1 MTRGAAIRDPQHMQ
15 AAMSGNPFSAFRPA
29 SERKHLR
36 ECALQSAA
44 VARTI
49 ACIGIALDLT
59 AALSAEPRPR
69 DFRSRVTRRGR
80 SSAMGATLRRT
91 RAQVGAK
98 IAALAAAVAVPAMAT
113 PGGWSPFADE
123 QPAAAIAPMP
133 FELAGASFPGSAFYY
148 LADEPY
154 APLPAAAQI
163 HSDADIPARI
173 LDAEPL
179 MGARPLI
186 VRGSV
191 TDEGRALQCL
201 TQAIYYEA
209 ASEPDAGQ
217 RAVAQ
222 VVLNRVAHPAYP
234 DTVCGVVYQGSERS
248 TGCQFT
254 FTCDGSLA
262 RQPVRVFW
270 DRARRVAI
278 AALSGAVYKPVGL
291 ATHYHTVQVHP
302 YWASS
307 LDRIGTIGAHIFYR
321 WRGAAGRPA
330 AFRFAYAGGE
340 PIAAPHPRNLSDD
353 TPLDPLEVARAYEAA
368 HPAEAA
374 LVPARVAAPAPV
386 YSANIVASGGETQ
399 FTGERLPASGSVK
412 PEYAQSGQWIARP

>member
-1 MTRGAAIRDPQHMQ
+1 MD
-15 AAMSGNPFSAFRPA
+15 
-29 SERKHLR
+29 
-36 ECALQSAA
+36 C
-44 VARTI
+44 
-49 ACIGIALDLT
+49 T
-59 AALSAEPRPR
+59 AAPSAEPRPR

-80 SSAMGATLRRT
+80 SGAMGATLRRA
-91 RAQVGAK
+91 RARIGAK

-113 PGGWSPFADE
+113 PGDWSPFADE
-123 QPAAAIAPMP
+123 QPAATAPMP
-133 FELAGASFPGSAFYY
+133 FEQAGESFPGSAFYY

-163 HSDADIPARI
+163 HSDTDIPTPT
-173 LDAEPL
+173 LGAEAL
-179 MGARPLI
+179 GGARPLI
-186 VRGSV
+186 ARGSV
-191 TDEGRALQCL
+191 ADEGRALQCL

-234 DTVCGVVYQGSERS
+234 NTVCGVVYQGSERR

-262 RQPVRVFW
+262 RQPMRVFW
-270 DRARRVAI
+270 DRARRVAL

-302 YWASS
+302 YWAAS
-307 LDRIGTIGAHIFYR
+307 LDRIGTIGAHIFYA

-330 AFRFAYAGGE
+330 AFHFAYVGGE
-340 PIAAPHPRNLSDD
+340 PIAAPHPRSLGDD
-353 TPLDPLEVARAYEAA
+353 IPLDPAAVARAYETA
-368 HPAEAA
+368 HPAEVAQAA
-374 LVPARVAAPAPV
+374 LVPVRAVTPTPT
-386 YSANIVASGGETQ
+386 YSANIVANGGDTQ
-399 FTGERLPASGSVK
+399 FTGERLPASGGVK

>member
-1 MTRGAAIRDPQHMQ
+1 
-15 AAMSGNPFSAFRPA
+15 
-29 SERKHLR
+29 
-36 ECALQSAA
+36 
-44 VARTI
+44 
-49 ACIGIALDLT
+49 
-59 AALSAEPRPR
+59 
-69 DFRSRVTRRGR
+69 
-80 SSAMGATLRRT
+80 MGATLRRA
-91 RAQVGAK
+91 RARIGAR

-113 PGGWSPFADE
+113 PGDWSPFADE
-123 QPAAAIAPMP
+123 QPAAVTAAPMP
-133 FELAGASFPGSAFYY
+133 FEQAGESFPGSAFYY

-163 HSDADIPARI
+163 HSDAEIPSPSRD
-173 LDAEPL
+173 LEPL
-179 MGARPLI
+179 ARARPLI
-186 VRGSV
+186 AGGSAL
-191 TDEGRALQCL
+191 DRARALQCL

-234 DTVCGVVYQGSERS
+234 NTVCGVVYQGSERS

-262 RQPVRVFW
+262 RRPVPAFW
-270 DRARRVAI
+270 DRARRVAR

-302 YWASS
+302 YWAAS
-307 LDRIGTIGAHIFYR
+307 LDRVGSIGAHIFYR

-330 AFRFAYAGGE
+330 AFHFAYAGGE
-340 PIAAPHPRNLSDD
+340 PIPAPHPRSLGDD
-353 TPLDPLEVARAYEAA
+353 IAPDPLAVARAYEAA
-368 HPAEAA
+368 HPVE
-374 LVPARVAAPAPV
+374 AAPAAVVP
-386 YSANIVASGGETQ
+386 ANIDVGGSDAQ
-399 FTGERLPASGSVK
+399 FAVERLPASGTVK

>member
-1 MTRGAAIRDPQHMQ
+1 LDQT
-15 AAMSGNPFSAFRPA
+15 
-29 SERKHLR
+29 
-36 ECALQSAA
+36 A
-44 VARTI
+44 V
-49 ACIGIALDLT
+49 
-59 AALSAEPRPR
+59 LSAEARPR
-69 DFRSRVTRRGR
+69 DFHARVTRRGR
-80 SSAMGATLRRT
+80 SRGVGATLRRA
-91 RAQVGAK
+91 RARIGAK

-113 PGGWSPFADE
+113 PGDWSPFAE
-123 QPAAAIAPMP
+123 EPAAETAPMP
-133 FELAGASFPGSAFYY
+133 FEQAGESFPGSAFYY

-154 APLPAAAQI
+154 DPLPAAAQI
-163 HSDADIPARI
+163 HSDAEIPAPTP
-173 LDAEPL
+173 DAEPL
-179 MGARPLI
+179 TGSARPL
-186 VRGSV
+186 VAQGSAL
-191 TDEGRALQCL
+191 DRGRALQCL

-234 DTVCGVVYQGSERS
+234 DTVCGVVYQGSERR

-262 RQPVRVFW
+262 RQPVRAFW
-270 DRARRVAI
+270 DRARRVAL
-278 AALSGAVYKPVGL
+278 AALSGAVYRPVGL

-302 YWASS
+302 YWAAS
-307 LDRIGTIGAHIFYR
+307 LDRVGTIGAHIFYR

-330 AFRFAYAGGE
+330 AFHFAYAGGE
-340 PIAAPHPRNLSDD
+340 PVAAPHPRGAGEDI
-353 TPLDPLEVARAYEAA
+353 PLDPLAVARAYEAS

-374 LVPARVAAPAPV
+374 QPVPTPARATAPASV
-386 YSANIVASGGETQ
+386 YSANIVASGGDAL

>member
-1 MTRGAAIRDPQHMQ
+1 
-15 AAMSGNPFSAFRPA
+15 
-29 SERKHLR
+29 
-36 ECALQSAA
+36 
-44 VARTI
+44 
-49 ACIGIALDLT
+49 
-59 AALSAEPRPR
+59 
-69 DFRSRVTRRGR
+69 
-80 SSAMGATLRRT
+80 MGASLRRT

-113 PGGWSPFADE
+113 PGDWSPFAHE

-133 FELAGASFPGSAFYY
+133 FEQVGASFPGSAFYY

-163 HSDADIPARI
+163 HSDADIPTPT

-179 MGARPLI
+179 GGARPLI

-191 TDEGRALQCL
+191 IDEGRALRCL

-234 DTVCGVVYQGSERS
+234 DTVCGVVYQGSERR

-270 DRARRVAI
+270 DRARRVAL

-302 YWASS
+302 YWAAS
-307 LDRIGTIGAHIFYR
+307 LDRVGTIGAHTFYR
-321 WRGAAGRPA
+321 WRGTAGRPA
-330 AFRFAYAGGE
+330 AFHFTYAGGE
-340 PIAAPHPRNLSDD
+340 PIAAPHPSSLGDD
-353 TPLDPLEVARAYEAA
+353 IPLDPVAVARAYEATQ
-368 HPAEAA
+368 PTDAA
-374 LVPARVAAPAPV
+374 LVPARAVTPAPV
-386 YSANIVASGGETQ
+386 YSANIVANGGDTQ
-399 FTGERLPASGSVK
+399 FTGDRLPASGSVK